1 MALFVKSTF
10 KKKMNP
16 ITDFIFTVTWFGL
29 LVFAIR
35 SIWKGWSMMS
45 SPAKDFNYEVQ
56 KRMVTKSIH
65 PEMSEVKQGDE
76 LMVVNFTPD
85 EEFSKRV
92 KESDTFLQK
101 SLQERID
108 EIEDPWDDD
117 DDGDIV
123 VRR

>member
-1 MALFVKSTF
+1 
-10 KKKMNP
+10 MNP
-16 ITDFIFTVTWFGL
+16 LTDFIFTVTWFGL

-35 SIWKGWSMMS
+35 SIIKGWSMMS

-85 EEFSKRV
+85 EEFSKKV
-92 KESDTFLQK
+92 QQSDNFLQQ

-108 EIEDPWDDD
+108 EIEDPWDNED
-117 DDGDIV
+117 DDGGLT
-123 VRR
+123 VRK

>member
-1 MALFVKSTF
+1 
-10 KKKMNP
+10 
-16 ITDFIFTVTWFGL
+16 
-29 LVFAIR
+29 
-35 SIWKGWSMMS
+35 MMS
-45 SPAKDFNYEVQ
+45 SSTTKDFNYEVQ

-85 EEFSKRV
+85 DEFSKRV

-117 DDGDIV
+117 DDDGGLV
-123 VRR
+123 VRK

>member
-1 MALFVKSTF
+1 
-10 KKKMNP
+10 
-16 ITDFIFTVTWFGL
+16 
-29 LVFAIR
+29 
-35 SIWKGWSMMS
+35 MMS
-45 SPAKDFNYEVQ
+45 SPEKDFNYKVQ

-85 EEFSKRV
+85 EEFSKKV
-92 KESDTFLQK
+92 QQSDNFLQK

-108 EIEDPWDDD
+108 EIEDPWDDE
-117 DDGDIV
+117 DDGGLV

>member
-1 MALFVKSTF
+1 
-10 KKKMNP
+10 
-16 ITDFIFTVTWFGL
+16 
-29 LVFAIR
+29 
-35 SIWKGWSMMS
+35 MMS

-85 EEFSKRV
+85 EEFSKKV
-92 KESDTFLQK
+92 QQSDNFLQK

-108 EIEDPWDDD
+108 EIEDPWDDED
-117 DDGDIV
+117 DDGGLIV
-123 VRR
+123 RK

>member
-1 MALFVKSTF
+1 
-10 KKKMNP
+10 
-16 ITDFIFTVTWFGL
+16 
-29 LVFAIR
+29 
-35 SIWKGWSMMS
+35 MMS

-85 EEFSKRV
+85 EEFSKKV
-92 KESDTFLQK
+92 QQSDNFLQQ

-117 DDGDIV
+117 EDDGGLV
-123 VRR
+123 VRK

>member
-1 MALFVKSTF
+1 
-10 KKKMNP
+10 MNP

-35 SIWKGWSMMS
+35 SIIKGWSMMS
-45 SPAKDFNYEVQ
+45 SPAKDFNYDVR
-56 KRMVTKSIH
+56 KRTVTKSIH
-65 PEMSEVKQGDE
+65 PEMSDVRQGDE

-85 EEFSKRV
+85 DEFLKRL
-92 KESDTFLQK
+92 EQSDNFLQK

-117 DDGDIV
+117 DDDGGLT
-123 VRR
+123 VRK

>member
-1 MALFVKSTF
+1 
-10 KKKMNP
+10 MNP

-35 SIWKGWSMMS
+35 SIIKGWSMMS
-45 SPAKDFNYEVQ
+45 SPAKDFNYDVR
-56 KRMVTKSIH
+56 KRTVTKSIH

-85 EEFSKRV
+85 DEFLKRV
-92 KESDTFLQK
+92 EQSDNFLQK

-117 DDGDIV
+117 EGGLV
-123 VRR
+123 V

>member
-1 MALFVKSTF
+1 
-10 KKKMNP
+10 MNP
-16 ITDFIFTVTWFGL
+16 LTDFIFTVTWFGL

-45 SPAKDFNYEVQ
+45 SSPTKDFNYEVQ

-85 EEFSKRV
+85 EEFSKKV
-92 KESDTFLQK
+92 QQSDNFLQK

-117 DDGDIV
+117 EDDGGLV
-123 VRR
+123 VRK

>member
-1 MALFVKSTF
+1 
-10 KKKMNP
+10 MNSL
-16 ITDFIFTVTWFGL
+16 TDFIFTVSWFAL

-35 SIWKGWSMMS
+35 SIIKGWSMMS

-85 EEFSKRV
+85 EEFSKKV
-92 KESDTFLQK
+92 QQSDNFLQQ

-108 EIEDPWDDD
+108 EIEDPWDNED
-117 DDGDIV
+117 DDGGLT
-123 VRR
+123 VRK

>member
-1 MALFVKSTF
+1 
-10 KKKMNP
+10 MNP
-16 ITDFIFTVTWFGL
+16 LTDFIFTVTWFGL

-35 SIWKGWSMMS
+35 SIIKGWNMMS
-45 SPAKDFNYEVQ
+45 SPVKDFNYEVQ

-85 EEFSKRV
+85 DEFSKRV

-108 EIEDPWDDD
+108 EIEDPWDDE
-117 DDGDIV
+117 DDGGLV

>member
-1 MALFVKSTF
+1 
-10 KKKMNP
+10 MNP
-16 ITDFIFTVTWFGL
+16 LTDFIFTVTWFGL

-35 SIWKGWSMMS
+35 SIWKGWTMMS
-45 SPAKDFNYEVQ
+45 SPTKDFNYEVQ

-108 EIEDPWDDD
+108 EIEDPWEDD

>member
-1 MALFVKSTF
+1 
-10 KKKMNP
+10 MNP
-16 ITDFIFTVTWFGL
+16 ITDLIFSISWIVLFA
-29 LVFAIR
+29 FAIR
-35 SIWKGWSMMS
+35 SIIKGWSMMS

-85 EEFSKRV
+85 EEFVNRV
-92 KESDTFLQK
+92 KESDSYLQK

-108 EIEDPWDDD
+108 EIDDSWDDD
-117 DDGDIV
+117 EDGGLV
-123 VRR
+123 VRK

>member
-1 MALFVKSTF
+1 
-10 KKKMNP
+10 
-16 ITDFIFTVTWFGL
+16 
-29 LVFAIR
+29 
-35 SIWKGWSMMS
+35 MMS

-85 EEFSKRV
+85 EEFSKKV
-92 KESDTFLQK
+92 QQSDNFLQQ

-117 DDGDIV
+117 DGDIV
-123 VRR
+123 VRK